1 MSPAVTARR
10 MMASELSSALT
21 IATSSTWSG
30 RRRSTL
36 PIASRRSLA
45 ATLMS
50 TESSNSTTMRAL
62 PASLEEEIDATPGMR
77 AAALSSSL
85 VTWVSTVSGVA
96 PS

>member
-1 MSPAVTARR
+1 
-10 MMASELSSALT
+10 
-21 IATSSTWSG
+21 
-30 RRRSTL
+30 
-36 PIASRRSLA
+36 
-45 ATLMS
+45 MS
-50 TESSNSTTMRAL
+50 TESSNSTTTRAL